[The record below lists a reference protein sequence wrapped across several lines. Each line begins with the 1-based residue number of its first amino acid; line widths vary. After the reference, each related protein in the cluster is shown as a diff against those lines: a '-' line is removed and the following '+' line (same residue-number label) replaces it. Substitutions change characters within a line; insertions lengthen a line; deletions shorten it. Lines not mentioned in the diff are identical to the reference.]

1 MKKYIRVSTVLAITC
16 ASLLAAGQL
25 VPSDLMENCNQWKI
39 TYPTGSEDKTLCNE
53 PNNEY
58 FYVNDDDDAIV
69 FRAPI
74 RSNNGT
80 TPNSSYIRSELRERN
95 STGNSDIY
103 WTTDGSHMVY
113 VKQAITHLPINKS
126 HLVATQIHGNK
137 DDGIDDA
144 MVLRL
149 EDSHLFL
156 SFNGGVL
163 RSNLTIKNNYS
174 LGTVHEVIFLVVD
187 GKHYCYY
194 AEDGNLWNAY
204 SKDSAANYLI
214 KDGSNDFVMDKN
226 YVDSYF
232 KIGNYTQSNAD
243 KEGADTGKPNNYGEV
258 LVYDFK
264 VSHAAVAP
272 TGIIINPP
280 MLDLVVGQTRQLS
293 VTTLPSDAAAQE
305 VTYSS
310 DNTAVA
316 TVNAEGVVT
325 AISRGSAAILATSTD
340 GKFTSTCQVKV
351 VGEAFGPNLAL
362 NKTATTTST
371 HDADHEIANLVDGL
385 TSTRW
390 SVSGYPQTATIDM
403 GAEYTIG
410 RTELVCYKDRDY
422 QFTVSVATEE
432 NGEYAQVVDRS
443 DNQTQGAVAYPIIDE
458 FTGVKARY
466 VKLTITGAD
475 AYTGTWMSLM
485 EFRVFGEDEKVSLDE
500 LSPYQE
506 VKLRPNPAK
515 NIVHFYGDYDFESVL
530 VYDYQGVLVMHQE
543 GSSTSLNIQSLNSG
557 LYVLKFYG
565 NDKIRTSR
573 LLKQ

>member
-1 MKKYIRVSTVLAITC
+1 M
-16 ASLLAAGQL
+16 
-25 VPSDLMENCNQWKI
+25 
-39 TYPTGSEDKTLCNE
+39 
-53 PNNEY
+53 
-58 FYVNDDDDAIV
+58 
-69 FRAPI
+69 
-74 RSNNGT
+74 
-80 TPNSSYIRSELRERN
+80 
-95 STGNSDIY
+95 
-103 WTTDGSHMVY
+103 
-113 VKQAITHLPINKS
+113 
-126 HLVATQIHGNK
+126 
-137 DDGIDDA
+137 
-144 MVLRL
+144 
-149 EDSHLFL
+149 
-156 SFNGGVL
+156 
-163 RSNLTIKNNYS
+163 
-174 LGTVHEVIFLVVD
+174 
-187 GKHYCYY
+187 
-194 AEDGNLWNAY
+194 
-204 SKDSAANYLI
+204 
-214 KDGSNDFVMDKN
+214 
-226 YVDSYF
+226 
-232 KIGNYTQSNAD
+232 
-243 KEGADTGKPNNYGEV
+243 
-258 LVYDFK
+258 VYDFK

-293 VTTLPSDAAAQE
+293 VTTIPSDAAAQE

-432 NGEYAQVVDRS
+432 NGEYTQVVDRS
-443 DNQTQGAVAYPIIDE
+443 DNQIQGAVAYPIIDE

-506 VKLRPNPAK
+506 VKLWPNPAK